1 MSFSSFY
8 SVVNVIKD
16 KSAEALTTLSSD
28 LQEFKSIVQ
37 EDVAE
42 LSKNVRQNIHDGQFG
57 VERKESDQEETIEN
71 QNHDPDQHQDLDE
84 NQVKNPDYDR
94 DINNKTLPT
103 VTKAEEGPDLDPLIF
118 LKNSLMSF
126 NMGSTLESL
135 NSVGSTMQG
144 SLNSVQSSF
153 TSVGNK
159 MTLQNVTNSLE
170 SLEMMG
176 SKLLNS
182 ADEFIGTLAGDA
194 PYERE
199 EKEEL
204 SERDLSARKFRMLA
218 LQEDSETYTKPPIDL
233 GAFDEWKL
241 ATSTEELADI
251 ERELLENYP
260 TVGAKFAELV
270 PSVVEAD
277 VFWTHYIYKA
287 SLLAAQEK
295 RGADLLEHALN
306 DDEEEIGWEIDSPK
320 AKDEDGKPIFLAD
333 EFKEEEKV
341 SSTAITNAPT
351 SSSDGESWIEL
362 DERKGSTSS
371 GASSSLKEPSC
382 ALADLTLDEGIEAA
396 EALDWGDDDNLL
408 VPEAT
413 IVAASDTKVPE
424 ATPVSHEDSSKHGED
439 WGEWD

>member
-260 TVGAKFAELV
+260 T
-270 PSVVEAD
+270 
-277 VFWTHYIYKA
+277 
-287 SLLAAQEK
+287 EK

-371 GASSSLKEPSC
+371 
-382 ALADLTLDEGIEAA
+382 
-396 EALDWGDDDNLL
+396 